1 MTRAIAASATGA
13 ALVPLNPL
21 PWSEWP
27 WAPAWRDWRLGV
39 RGASAPDPG
48 AVRSRR
54 QPLLLAAA
62 TATAGLQIAIA
73 SRWPGRTEHLTALLL
88 GWGAALWLTL
98 IDRDPRAYRGGQSL
112 ETILGAAI
120 LSATWTATLAGR
132 GGYALLNR
140 FLPAMAGLGLLLM
153 AAGAHRCWDHRRQFA
168 LLSLTLLSP
177 LPFAIQQMLMPT
189 RLTAA
194 MVTRLVGVLGVPA
207 RRAETVIVFPNSTL
221 RVYDGCSGLKL
232 MTQVTVLAVIVLCF
246 FPTSLRRASI
256 VLAIGV
262 VMGFVVNATRV
273 GMLGFVA
280 SRAPSEFDYWE
291 GYVAG
296 SVLFPIVA
304 TALAGALWKV
314 VLTPCPPIPRRSAH
328 TSNATNPCGSQ

>member
-1 MTRAIAASATGA
+1 
-13 ALVPLNPL
+13 
-21 PWSEWP
+21 
-27 WAPAWRDWRLGV
+27 
-39 RGASAPDPG
+39 
-48 AVRSRR
+48 
-54 QPLLLAAA
+54 
-62 TATAGLQIAIA
+62 
-73 SRWPGRTEHLTALLL
+73 LT
-88 GWGAALWLTL
+88 W
-98 IDRDPRAYRGGQSL
+98 IDRDPRAYRGGQPVV
-112 ETILGAAI
+112 TILGAVSLA
-120 LSATWTATLAGR
+120 ATWTATLAGR
-132 GGYALLNR
+132 EAYVLLNR

-153 AAGAHRCWDHRRQFA
+153 AAGARQVWAHRRQFV

-194 MVTRLVGVLGVPA
+194 TATRLVGVLGVPA
-207 RRAETVIVFPNSTL
+207 RRAETVIVFPDSIL

-232 MTQVTVLAVIVLCF
+232 MTQVTLLAVIVLCF

-262 VMGFVVNATRV
+262 ATGFVVNAARV
-273 GMLGFVA
+273 GMLGLVA

-328 TSNATNPCGSQ
+328 ASTVANPCGPR